1 MRRRTGGEEGEEVE
15 SARERVCVCLAAA
28 SFDFLVKSGVGA
40 VVA

>member
-1 MRRRTGGEEGEEVE
+1 MRE
-15 SARERVCVCLAAA
+15 SVRVSVCVCLAAA